1 MAHCLMLRLILAVSL
16 LPTSAAWAQLADP
29 TRPPVQAA
37 APAGN
42 AANAAAAPAAMG
54 LQSVILSRGG
64 KGRPA
69 AVINGEV
76 VQLGGKV
83 GEARLVKVEEDH
95 VVLLGAEGRE
105 TLRLMPAAEK
115 VMKVDAGK
123 TAESAAS
130 VGMNAVKGEKKK

>member
-1 MAHCLMLRLILAVSL
+1 MACRLMLTLSVPFLLAS
-16 LPTSAAWAQLADP
+16 PAWAQLADP

-37 APAGN
+37 APAGD
-42 AANAAAAPAAMG
+42 AANAVATPVATG
-54 LQSVILSRGG
+54 LQSVILSRDG

-83 GEARLVKVEEDH
+83 GEARLVKVAEDH

-115 VMKVDAGK
+115 VIKKVGAGK
-123 TAESAAS
+123 TAGSI
-130 VGMNAVKGEKKK
+130 GMNAVKGENKK

>member
-1 MAHCLMLRLILAVSL
+1 MAHGLMPHLMLVPLLLASPV
-16 LPTSAAWAQLADP
+16 WAQLADP

-37 APAGN
+37 VPAGD
-42 AANAAAAPAAMG
+42 AASAAAIPAAVG
-54 LQSVILSRGG
+54 LQSVILSRDG

-76 VQLGGKV
+76 VQLGGKL

-95 VVLLGAEGRE
+95 VVLLSAEGRE

-115 VMKVDAGK
+115 VIKKVSAGK
-123 TAESAAS
+123 T

>member
-16 LPTSAAWAQLADP
+16 LLSSAAWAQLADP
-29 TRPPVQAA
+29 TRPPAQATLPAGDATNPA
-37 APAGN
+37 AP
-42 AANAAAAPAAMG
+42 PALTG

-83 GEARLVKVEEDH
+83 GEARLVKVEEDY

-115 VMKVDAGK
+115 VMKVGAGK
-123 TAESAAS
+123 TAES

>member
-1 MAHCLMLRLILAVSL
+1 MAHCLGLRLMSPL
-16 LPTSAAWAQLADP
+16 LLLVASPVWAQLADP

-37 APAGN
+37 APVGD
-42 AANAAAAPAAMG
+42 AASSAAMPAATG
-54 LQSVILSRGG
+54 LQSVILSRYG

-76 VQLGGKV
+76 VQLGGMV

-95 VVLLGAEGRE
+95 VVLLNAGERE

-115 VMKVDAGK
+115 VMKVGAGK
-123 TAESAAS
+123 TVGVAGSI
-130 VGMNAVKGEKKK
+130 GMNAVKGEKKK

>member
-1 MAHCLMLRLILAVSL
+1 MAHCLILRPILAVSL
-16 LPTSAAWAQLADP
+16 LLTSAAWAQLADP
-29 TRPPVQAA
+29 TRPPAQATAPAGDAAATA
-37 APAGN
+37 APAVT
-42 AANAAAAPAAMG
+42 G

-115 VMKVDAGK
+115 VMKVGAGK

>member
-1 MAHCLMLRLILAVSL
+1 MADRLMAPLMLSL
-16 LPTSAAWAQLADP
+16 LLVNPAWAQLADP
-29 TRPPVQAA
+29 TRPPLQAT
-37 APAGN
+37 APAGDTASS
-42 AANAAAAPAAMG
+42 AAIPAATG
-54 LQSVILSRGG
+54 LQSIMLSRNG

-69 AVINGEV
+69 AMINGEI

-115 VMKVDAGK
+115 VIKKVGADK
-123 TAESAAS
+123 TAAS
-130 VGMNAVKGEKKK
+130 VGMSAVKGEKKK

>member
-1 MAHCLMLRLILAVSL
+1 MAYRLMLRLMPLAFL
-16 LPTSAAWAQLADP
+16 CAAPAWAQLADP
-29 TRPPVQAA
+29 TRPPAQVA
-37 APAGN
+37 APAGDSVN
-42 AANAAAAPAAMG
+42 AAVAPAATG
-54 LQSVILSRGG
+54 LQSVILSRNG

-95 VVLLGAEGRE
+95 VVLLGTEGRE

-115 VMKVDAGK
+115 VMKVGAGQ
-123 TAESAAS
+123 TAVS